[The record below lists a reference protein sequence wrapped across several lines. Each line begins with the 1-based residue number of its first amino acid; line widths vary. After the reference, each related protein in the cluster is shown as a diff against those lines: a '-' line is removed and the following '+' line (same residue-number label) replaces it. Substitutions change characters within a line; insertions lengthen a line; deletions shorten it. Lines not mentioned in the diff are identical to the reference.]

1 MDIEQVE
8 VNPLKRAILPNA
20 TKTIH
25 GIFFSFLMYNPTD
38 SIIIPIIVW
47 VILIIL

>member
-20 TKTIH
+20 TKIIH
-25 GIFFSFLMYNPTD
+25 GIFSFLLYNPTD